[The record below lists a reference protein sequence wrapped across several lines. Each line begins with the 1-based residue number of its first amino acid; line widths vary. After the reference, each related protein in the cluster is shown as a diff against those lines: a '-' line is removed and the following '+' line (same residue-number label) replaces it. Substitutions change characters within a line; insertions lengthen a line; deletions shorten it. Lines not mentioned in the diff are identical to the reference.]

1 MPRITY
7 NQAAVAQLGQ
17 DVVQAS
23 AQLTNVV
30 SEFGHQRGRL
40 DPEFTGAG
48 AQKYFER
55 QTLSEKGLQELSH
68 GLNRLGNA
76 VQKALEGAIHTDLAG
91 QSMFG

>member
-7 NQAAVAQLGQ
+7 NKPAVAQLGQ

-23 AQLTNVV
+23 AQLTDVV
-30 SEFGHQRGRL
+30 REFGHQRGRL
-40 DPEFTGAG
+40 DPEFSGAG

-55 QTLSEKGLQELSH
+55 QMMSEKGLKELSH
-68 GLNRLGNA
+68 GLNSLGQA